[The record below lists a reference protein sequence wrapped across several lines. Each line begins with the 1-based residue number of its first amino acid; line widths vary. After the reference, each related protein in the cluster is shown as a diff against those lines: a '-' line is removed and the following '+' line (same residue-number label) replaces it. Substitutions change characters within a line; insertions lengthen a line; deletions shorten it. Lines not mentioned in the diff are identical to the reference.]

1 MIAERI
7 RLPTVYCLLLSALSC
22 GPTGPGGLKPIT
34 APDAEVPC
42 PGGRTT
48 WKLEVL
54 DRRAER
60 RESDKVTA
68 LVANSIRRSF
78 PACRWDTAPAD
89 APTITIELNTF
100 SAKYSYS
107 ESMWDAAAAWTVSA
121 RDASGRSLR
130 EFECEATASRPNYS
144 SSNNEKLI
152 LNQVFEAALKRA
164 LAGLRTIPAL

>member
-7 RLPTVYCLLLSALSC
+7 RLPTACCLLLTALSC

-54 DRRAER
+54 DRRVER

-100 SAKYSYS
+100 SSTYSYS
-107 ESMWDAAAAWTVSA
+107 ERMWDAAAVWTVSA

-130 EFECEATASRPNYS
+130 EFECEATASRPNYR
-144 SSNNEKLI
+144 SSNNEELI
-152 LNQVFEAALKRA
+152 LNQVFEEALKRA